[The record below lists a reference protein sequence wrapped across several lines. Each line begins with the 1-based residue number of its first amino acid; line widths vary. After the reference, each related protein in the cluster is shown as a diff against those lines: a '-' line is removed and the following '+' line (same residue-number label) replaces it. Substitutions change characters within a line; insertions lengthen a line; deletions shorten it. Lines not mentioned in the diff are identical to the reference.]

1 MHTYI
6 AEIIA
11 LKFEYHQLGG
21 QSNSFSVRSQTI
33 MNETLQKKVII
44 LLIWF

>member
-21 QSNSFSVRSQTI
+21 QSNRFSVHSQTI
-33 MNETLQKKVII
+33 MNETLQKK
-44 LLIWF
+44 LLFY